1 MAKKKETYPHFRRY
15 LKSQHPAM
23 IVGERSKTEYNYR
36 KVMHSEKDGKR
47 KNERVYPNPN
57 KRDSDPMYIGKRV
70 RYDNKK
76 YFSKWKYP
84 WKYKNRER

>member
-1 MAKKKETYPHFRRY
+1 MTKKKETYPHFRRY

-57 KRDSDPMYIGKRV
+57 PCDKKPMYIGRRV

-76 YFSKWKYP
+76 YFSTWKYS
-84 WKYKNRER
+84 WKYKKQK